1 MDEAAIGTGPAGPRR
16 YRAGLTDSP
25 TPPTFARRGFLLCTV
40 ALLALAGPARGLPDD
55 ADQPIHFRADNVE
68 GDLLVGGLSSSTADD
83 ATRAK
88 RVVATGS
95 VQVDQG
101 SMRLQADRVVI
112 ESVGDQITL
121 VDAQGDPARYRQQ
134 PESDAGFIE
143 ARAGNIV
150 YRPADA
156 LIELIGG
163 ALLTLD
169 SDEFRGDVITYDMRQ
184 GKVTASGENEGVE
197 MILQPE
203 SLQLGSARENPSPE
217 KSLQLGSAREY
228 PSPEK
233 SLQPGSSKG
242 VPSHGNSPSR
252 ENGP

>member
-16 YRAGLTDSP
+16 HRARLTYSL
-25 TPPTFARRGFLLCTV
+25 TPPTFAARRGLFLCT
-40 ALLALAGPARGLPDD
+40 LLLFGSPDGFTAKVHGLPAD

-68 GDLLVGGLSSSTADD
+68 GDLLGGGLSSSTADD
-83 ATRAK
+83 AFLAK

-121 VDAQGDPARYRQQ
+121 IDAQGDPARYRQQ
-134 PESDAGFIE
+134 PEPGAGFIE
-143 ARAGNIV
+143 ARATNIV

-156 LIELIGG
+156 RIELIGR

-169 SDEFRGDVITYDMRQ
+169 SDEFRGDVIAYDMRQ
-184 GKVTASGENEGVE
+184 GKVVASGENKGVE
-197 MILQPE
+197 MV
-203 SLQLGSARENPSPE
+203 
-217 KSLQLGSAREY
+217 
-228 PSPEK
+228 
-233 SLQPGSSKG
+233 LQPGSARG
-242 VPSHGNSPSR
+242 DPSQENSGARGNHAQ

>member
-1 MDEAAIGTGPAGPRR
+1 ML
-16 YRAGLTDSP
+16 LT
-25 TPPTFARRGFLLCTV
+25 F
-40 ALLALAGPARGLPDD
+40 AGPAHGLPGD

-83 ATRAK
+83 ASAVK

-101 SMRLQADRVVI
+101 SMRLEADRVVI
-112 ESVGDQITL
+112 ESVGDQIAL

-134 PESDAGFIE
+134 PEPGAGFIE
-143 ARAGNIV
+143 ARAANIV
-150 YRPADA
+150 YSPAEA
-156 LIELIGG
+156 RIELIGH

-169 SDEFRGDVITYDMRQ
+169 SDEFRGDVITYDIRQ
-184 GKVTASGENEGVE
+184 GKVVATGDNEGVE

-203 SLQLGSARENPSPE
+203 SLQRSPQPGSARGVPSQE
-217 KSLQLGSAREY
+217 ESSARESLQPGSAREY
-228 PSPEK
+228 PS
-233 SLQPGSSKG
+233 Q
-242 VPSHGNSPSR
+242 

>member
-16 YRAGLTDSP
+16 YRARLTDSL
-25 TPPTFARRGFLLCTV
+25 TPPTSAAWRGLCV
-40 ALLALAGPARGLPDD
+40 LVLLAFAGPVHGLPDD

-83 ATRAK
+83 ASAIR

-101 SMRLQADRVVI
+101 SMRLEADRVVI
-112 ESVGDQITL
+112 ESVGNQIAL

-134 PESDAGFIE
+134 PEPGAGFIE
-143 ARAGNIV
+143 ARAANIV

-156 LIELIGG
+156 RIELIGR

-169 SDEFRGDVITYDMRQ
+169 NDEFRGDVITYDIRQ
-184 GKVTASGENEGVE
+184 SKVVATGENEGVE

-203 SLQLGSARENPSPE
+203 SGRE
-217 KSLQLGSAREY
+217 
-228 PSPEK
+228 
-233 SLQPGSSKG
+233 SLQPGSARG
-242 VPSHGNSPSR
+242 VPSQ